1 MNEPTRNL
9 IENLM
14 AEYVSRIDNDDL
26 ERWPELFTD
35 KCLYS
40 VTHRENHAQGY
51 AHGAIWANSKGM
63 LKDRVSALREANI
76 YEEQVYRHIGD
87 AVRLITLDNDI
98 ATVQSNFMVVRT
110 MHTGDIHL
118 FATGMYLDRIRI
130 QGDTALFEE
139 RIVVCD
145 SQKIDTLLA
154 IPL

>member
-1 MNEPTRNL
+1 
-9 IENLM
+9 
-14 AEYVSRIDNDDL
+14 
-26 ERWPELFTD
+26 
-35 KCLYS
+35 
-40 VTHRENHAQGY
+40 Y